1 MEPVLIATNSTHGD
15 ICAIQSFTL
24 DMVIGHDRQDFTAC
38 FEPIDGIAGG
48 SLVYIDGT
56 EYGGVIDDVT
66 TDTESGLVEYHG
78 RTWDGVLACKRIMPP
93 DGSAYRTA
101 SGEANSALASL
112 VTLLGIGD
120 VFAASTEDS
129 GITVDYQFARFCD
142 AYSGIYGMLESA
154 GAKLKVRREGG
165 KTVMSAEH
173 AQAIADEADSDLID
187 FTLTKTNRTVN
198 HLVCAGEGE
207 GTERVVIHLYAD
219 AAGNVS
225 QTQTLFGIDEITD
238 FYDYN
243 NADATELLEEGAKK
257 LQGYQTQGSLDITG
271 IGRGEWDVGDTLVA
285 RDNKNG
291 MTVTA
296 PIVGKTVTVNSS
308 TNWHLHVEYEV
319 GEASRTA
326 TSPSGTAELPEKVNR
341 DGDTM
346 TGALVADDVYFVAK
360 SENIDRD
367 GPNPSAT
374 TNGNGRFFMRD
385 KDGEFIGQMRLVRE
399 TNGCNSLQLMV
410 GNENTSGSEVTNTI
424 GIRVDTDGVR
434 SYTLSD
440 AAAFCEALHVGDF
453 VGKDQTANVSMA
465 NSGYTNVTSINVT
478 AGVWV
483 VYANIAWAS
492 NATGRRYAYIST
504 ASASSNGVR
513 VASCNAVSGGTTYQ
527 NIAGVTVLSA
537 TTTFY
542 LVGWQNSGAALNA
555 TGYLR
560 AVRIK

>member
-1 MEPVLIATNSTHGD
+1 MTDV
-15 ICAIQSFTL
+15 CAIDSFEL

-38 FEPIDGIAGG
+38 FEPIDGIQGG

-93 DGSAYRTA
+93 DDSAYRTVM
-101 SGEANSALASL
+101 GEANAALASL

-173 AQAIADEADSDLID
+173 AQAITDEADSDLID

-243 NADATELLEEGAKK
+243 NADATELLEEGTKK
-257 LQGYQTQGSLDITG
+257 LKEYQTQGSLDITH
-271 IGRGEWDVGDTLVA
+271 IGSGEWDVGDTLVA
-285 RDNKNG
+285 RDNRNG

-346 TGALVADDVYFVAK
+346 TGDLILGDAYAYCDSSNL
-360 SENIDRD
+360 DRD
-367 GPNPSAT
+367 GASPNET
-374 TNGNGRFFMRD
+374 IRGNSRVVFRD
-385 KDGEFIGQMRLVRE
+385 KDDERIGEVSCFKDASDNV
-399 TNGCNSLQLMV
+399 
-410 GNENTSGSEVTNTI
+410 
-424 GIRVDTDGVR
+424 GIRIGSITEMSDGTESGNWITTLAAKDGTQ

-440 AAAFCEALHVGDF
+440 PEAFCEALNVGDY
-453 VGKDQTANVSMA
+453 VNKDQTANVSMT
-465 NSGYTNVTSINVT
+465 NSGYTNVASINVA
-478 AGVWV
+478 AGTWV
-483 VYANIAWAS
+483 VYGNIAWAS
-492 NATGRRYAYIST
+492 NATGRRYVYIST
-504 ASASSNGVR
+504 ASQSTVAAR
-513 VASCNAVSGGTTYQ
+513 AASCNAVNGGTTYQ
-527 NIAGVTVLSA
+527 NVAGVIAVGSA
-537 TTTFY
+537 TTFY